1 VPVSAPASRRA
12 PTARRAA
19 SRAPVRAGKG
29 AAAARRPRGEVRSLT
44 DEAYAQLEEQIVTM
58 QLSPGSAVSEAMLSE
73 RLGIGRTPI
82 REALQRLARER
93 LVRILPR
100 RGVIVSEIDVKSQLR
115 LLEVRREIE
124 RLMARAAAR
133 RSSAHER
140 SQFTSLAR
148 AFRRSARARDDVS
161 FLRTDREFNELCLL
175 AARNEFA
182 ATAMGLMNSLSR
194 RFWFLHF
201 RQAADLPV
209 TARLH
214 ADLAQAIAD
223 GDEALAAAA
232 VDSLLDNIESFT
244 RNTVSTDF

>member
-1 VPVSAPASRRA
+1 MAPRPV
-12 PTARRAA
+12 
-19 SRAPVRAGKG
+19 
-29 AAAARRPRGEVRSLT
+29 AAALAAAQPEDAAAQTLT
-44 DEAYAQLEEQIVTM
+44 EQAYTLLEEMIVRLELT
-58 QLSPGSAVSEAMLSE
+58 PGSAVSEAMLSA

-140 SQFTSLAR
+140 SQFTNLAR